1 MSTDTMTQREK
12 NLIGEAFALAN
23 GIFAD
28 SADVV
33 AVCEAWQAQHDDVLR
48 TIQDYRNLCAT
59 LMNPRVHRNLTPK
72 EREAFAE
79 VTEIAAN
86 ILNMPAFFAP
96 VWLSAMGFMPA
107 EEAA

>member
-23 GIFAD
+23 DVFEEG
-28 SADVV
+28 ADVV
-33 AVCEAWQAQHDDVLR
+33 AVCEAWQKRHADALQA
-48 TIQDYRNLCAT
+48 IQEYRDICAA
-59 LMNPRVHRNLTPK
+59 LANPRAHRNLTAK
-72 EREAFAE
+72 EREAFSE